1 MITKELIK
9 TEIDNVQDE
18 YLEVLY
24 RFIKSLEISVIELNN
39 VTDTNTKRGADR
51 SLKIRKEQ
59 FFDFIKKYS
68 FTLPENYTFNREE
81 IHER

>member
-18 YLEVLY
+18 YLEALY

-39 VTDTNTKRGADR
+39 VTDMNAKRGVGR
-51 SLKIRKEQ
+51 SLKTRKEQ

>member
-1 MITKELIK
+1 MMTKELIK

-24 RFIKSLEISVIELNN
+24 KFIKSLEISVIELNN
-39 VTDTNTKRGADR
+39 FTDTSTKRGVDR
-51 SLKIRKEQ
+51 SCKTRKEQ
-59 FFDFIKKYS
+59 FLDFIKKYS